1 MTVDGLVGVCPHVVF
16 MKSQNANF
24 PKFATSLEA
33 TVSPIYRQ
41 VQLPHCTE
49 DSSTAS
55 DILDIQYIM

>member
-24 PKFATSLEA
+24 PKYATSLEA
-33 TVSPIYRQ
+33 TAVPYI
-41 VQLPHCTE
+41 VQLSHCTE